1 MLSPVQIHQQV
12 VRLTADLVGLSVCNH
27 QNFPSLRDLGRGV
40 KELGLGIKSDLS
52 IALKNVAY
60 RDVYDEL
67 ERTQTYN
74 LKMLD
79 GALIQMLYRFNNEA
93 IETHRLAFFPSP
105 YLEEFQN
112 NPEIYIADE
121 MYAEVIM
128 KNIVPFPLRF
138 DFDSRTEVVR
148 ELEHP
153 ISHLS
158 LGQYENCRIPVSSA
172 LTPFHFICFVLR
184 NFYHTAYTKYCN
196 DITSYDRECFLPTL
210 FESEREVIHVMVPDA
225 QYGARR

>member
-1 MLSPVQIHQQV
+1 MPSPEQIYQQV

-27 QNFPSLRDLGRGV
+27 QNFPSLRDVGRGV
-40 KELGLGIKSDLS
+40 KELGLGGKSDLS

-79 GALIQMLYRFNNEA
+79 GALIQMLYRFNNEV

-121 MYAEVIM
+121 VYAEVIM
-128 KNIVPFPLRF
+128 PTLSRCKTRKNLLP
-138 DFDSRTEVVR
+138 
-148 ELEHP
+148 
-153 ISHLS
+153 
-158 LGQYENCRIPVSSA
+158 SA
-172 LTPFHFICFVLR
+172 
-184 NFYHTAYTKYCN
+184 
-196 DITSYDRECFLPTL
+196 ECF
-210 FESEREVIHVMVPDA
+210 
-225 QYGARR
+225 YGRLRTIQGRSRDGLGPC